1 MGSGQR
7 DEVPVAAALGAMVAY
22 DGIVRIEPR
31 EIPQV
36 ILPRVSKRVYRAN
49 SILDADKD
57 GTACEVSR

>member
-7 DEVPVAAALGAMVAY
+7 DEVPVAAAGAMVAY

-36 ILPRVSKRVYRAN
+36 ILPRVSRRVYRAN
-49 SILDADKD
+49 STLDADKD

>member
-1 MGSGQR
+1 M
-7 DEVPVAAALGAMVAY
+7 PVAAALGAMVAY